1 MNYRKNFFAT
11 GLLVCAVLCFCQT
24 TIAQQDKRIV
34 VVNQDGEELDA
45 ERLKN
50 QLQADQEDS
59 NPTNIVINNGKIKIV
74 NEDGT
79 TREFDVTGAQSLMI
93 NKSIES
99 IVEDGQEKKRVR
111 GKAIVI
117 GPDGERQEFE
127 IGDGGLGEFKIPI
140 QPFGDLKNA
149 IPKWALRRELN
160 MGWNGGKYMVGVN
173 CKPVSEAMAAQLGL
187 PENVGLVVSESLTAD
202 SPAAGAGIQ
211 KFDILLYADQAE
223 LASTKDL
230 VEVVQNA
237 GKDESSISFTI
248 LRKGK
253 QMSVDVKPAERP
265 EIQRGEMRF
274 VNPGGE
280 NGPGVFKWDQIGPG
294 MVFEGRL
301 DGLNQRLQLSKEIRQ
316 MLEEQTER
324 LNQLQMQ
331 FENFEG
337 RKK

>member
-11 GLLVCAVLCFCQT
+11 GLFVCAMICLCQS

-59 NPTNIVINNGKIKIV
+59 KPTNIVINNGKIKIV

-127 IGDGGLGEFKIPI
+127 IGDGGLGEFKIPMR
-140 QPFGDLKNA
+140 PFGDLKNA

-160 MGWNGGKYMVGVN
+160 MGWNGGKYMVG
-173 CKPVSEAMAAQLGL
+173 
-187 PENVGLVVSESLTAD
+187 LTANR
-202 SPAAGAGIQ
+202 
-211 KFDILLYADQAE
+211 
-223 LASTKDL
+223 LAKRW
-230 VEVVQNA
+230 
-237 GKDESSISFTI
+237 
-248 LRKGK
+248 LRNLACPK
-253 QMSVDVKPAERP
+253 M
-265 EIQRGEMRF
+265 
-274 VNPGGE
+274 
-280 NGPGVFKWDQIGPG
+280 
-294 MVFEGRL
+294 
-301 DGLNQRLQLSKEIRQ
+301 
-316 MLEEQTER
+316 
-324 LNQLQMQ
+324 
-331 FENFEG
+331 
-337 RKK
+337 